1 MVRLLPV
8 HRAAPTA
15 RLDYDSAMRPVRAIF
30 LDLDGTLLDYDDDAW
45 LSTVRRVC
53 TTLAAEF
60 PDLDTDALAT
70 AYPRICLG
78 YWRSFEGGVVRG
90 PGGDPM
96 DGVAI
101 WREHWQE
108 ALDAVGCRTPGVAD
122 RAVDCYRT
130 DRNARYRLYADAAD
144 TLAAL
149 RPVVPALALITN
161 GPADTQQ
168 DKIVAA
174 DLGRWF
180 DAVVISGELGV
191 AKPDPAIF
199 AAAATRVGVP
209 VDAAWHV
216 GDSLTNDVGGAH
228 RAGLGAAVWLNRHGG
243 TGPGAGAVPH
253 LEIRSLRDLTPLVV
267 R

>member
-1 MVRLLPV
+1 MVRLLPI
-8 HRAAPTA
+8 RGAALTA
-15 RLDYDSAMRPVRAIF
+15 PLDYDSAMRPVHAIF

-53 TTLAAEF
+53 ETLAPEF
-60 PDLDTDALAT
+60 PDLDAPALAKV
-70 AYPRICLG
+70 YPPICLG

-90 PGGDPM
+90 PDGAPT

-122 RAVDCYRT
+122 RAVAHYRA
-130 DRNARYRLYADAAD
+130 DRKARYRLYADAVD

-149 RPVVPALALITN
+149 RPAVTALALITN
-161 GPADTQQ
+161 GPVDTQQ

-174 DLGRWF
+174 DLERWF

-191 AKPDPAIF
+191 AKPEPAIF
-199 AAAATRVGVP
+199 QAAANRVGVP
-209 VDAAWHV
+209 VDGAWHI
-216 GDSLTNDVGGAH
+216 GDSLLNDVGGAY
-228 RAGLGAAVWLNRHGG
+228 RAGLGAAVWINRDG
-243 TGPGAGAVPH
+243 GAGPTQGPAPH
-253 LEIRSLRDLTPLVV
+253 LEIRSLRELIPLVV